1 MADFI
6 SSLNSLA
13 VTDDN
18 IMHGVVTNISRSTKY
33 LLEDDGRM
41 SDLFRKN
48 PTPIIKKIDA
58 ILDKIVTI
66 MPLYHRL
73 IWAARKKYTKK
84 DRKCLIFPVKPLDRQ
99 KVSDIIYMH
108 GSLVFLNLRFIITK
122 RPSDLCRRFRRD
134 RRKHGNRL

>member
-41 SDLFRKN
+41 SALFRKN

-58 ILDKIVTI
+58 ILDKIVAI
-66 MPLYHRL
+66 MPLYHRR
-73 IWAARKKYTKK
+73 ICAARTKYAKK
-84 DRKCLIFPVKPLDRQ
+84 DRKCLIFPVKC
-99 KVSDIIYMH
+99 
-108 GSLVFLNLRFIITK
+108 RFV
-122 RPSDLCRRFRRD
+122 
-134 RRKHGNRL
+134 KHMLHHKAGNHIRCP

>member
-41 SDLFRKN
+41 SALFRKN

-73 IWAARKKYTKK
+73 IWAARTKYAKK
-84 DRKCLIFPVKPLDRQ
+84 DRKMLNFP
-99 KVSDIIYMH
+99 
-108 GSLVFLNLRFIITK
+108 
-122 RPSDLCRRFRRD
+122 
-134 RRKHGNRL
+134 RKTP

>member
-73 IWAARKKYTKK
+73 IWAARTKYAKK
-84 DRKCLIFPVKPLDRQ
+84 DRNVALQ
-99 KVSDIIYMH
+99 
-108 GSLVFLNLRFIITK
+108 
-122 RPSDLCRRFRRD
+122 
-134 RRKHGNRL
+134 